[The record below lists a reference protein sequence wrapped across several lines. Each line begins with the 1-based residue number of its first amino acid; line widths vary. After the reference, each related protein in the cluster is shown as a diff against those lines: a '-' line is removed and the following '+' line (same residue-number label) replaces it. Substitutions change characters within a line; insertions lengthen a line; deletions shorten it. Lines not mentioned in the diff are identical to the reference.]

1 MYYTL
6 NAFKA
11 TFGIDTIEY
20 DNLIMHYLGLF
31 SNAINDVTL
40 TSFTPITN
48 YQDQSFGL
56 NDNIVPIKVWTTINT
71 LELKTFGNTTGQVLT
86 ANVNYLALK
95 IPGKNQIWGIK
106 FFDRIVNSNQFLDIN
121 GTFGFDQLPADI
133 ESVLLNAVL
142 TAVNYQATKSNALNN
157 EQAGTVGSI
166 TSIKNLSSSVN
177 YSIPNNYL
185 KNAENLA
192 NGNLLAVDGISD
204 ILERYREY
212 TNPSTLIT

>member
-20 DNLIMHYLGLF
+20 DNLIMHYLDLF
-31 SNAINDVTL
+31 SNIINDVTL

-56 NDNIVPIKVWTTINT
+56 NDNIVPIKVWTAINT
-71 LELKTFGNTTGQVLT
+71 IELKTFGNTTGQVLT

-95 IPGKNQIWGIK
+95 IPGKSQIWGIK
-106 FFDRIVNSNQFLDIN
+106 FFDRVVNSNQFLDIN

-166 TSIKNLSSSVN
+166 TSIKNLSSSVD

-185 KNAENLA
+185 ENAENLA